1 MLKVLLVDDEPFI
14 IQGLKVII
22 DWENEGFE
30 IAGMVSN
37 GKEALQ
43 FLENENVD
51 LVIADIRMPEM
62 TGLELLE
69 TLRKDKKSDVYFVIL
84 SGYADFSYA
93 QQAMQNDCTDYI
105 LKPVDKEMLLKVL
118 SKVLVLKNEKNQIN
132 EDNKKMKQAY
142 LARHLISLIQGKY
155 DDVNLNYVKE
165 NMRCEGGARYV
176 EIQVEQFPAGDEIL
190 DSDMRSLQ
198 RKMYESC
205 VAFLGA
211 DSAHCVFDVSVNEK
225 VYDIGFIF
233 SDYMAEEAAKNERK
247 YLEDLRRYICDN
259 TQKNI
264 VMLVGRKVSD
274 ISKIARSYGNACM
287 LRSFQGFRIA
297 KSIYYYEDEVKIS
310 ADGIVLCKDSLDKL
324 LRTVEQNNHVEIRN
338 AVATFYDEMSSMGMN
353 GESMNLN
360 INYLLFQFIHLASEQ
375 DDNVNQQEIL
385 RLISESS
392 FKTGIE
398 RGSRAH
404 MTRFCCEYGDYLSQ
418 LRKNVSRGVIGMVE
432 KEVRDNYATNITL
445 KSLSEKY
452 YVNSA
457 YLGQLFRK
465 KYGQS
470 FKDYLNNYRMEQA
483 AELLLRTDK
492 KIIQIAE
499 EVGYHD
505 MDYFVNRFIQVKG
518 CTPAR
523 FRRQMQSGE

>member
-30 IAGMVSN
+30 IAGTASN

-43 FLENENVD
+43 FLEKEDVD

-69 TLRKDKKSDVYFVIL
+69 ALRKDKKSDVYFVIL
-84 SGYADFSYA
+84 SGYAEFGYA

-105 LKPVDKEMLLKVL
+105 LKPVDKDMLLKVL
-118 SKVLVLKNEKNQIN
+118 SKVLVLKNEKKQIN
-132 EDNKKMKQAY
+132 ENNKKMKQAY
-142 LARHLISLIQGKY
+142 LARHLIALIQGKY
-155 DDVNLNYVKE
+155 DDVNLNYVKD
-165 NMRCEGGARYV
+165 NMRCDGRVRYV
-176 EIQVEQFPAGDEIL
+176 EIQMEQEMEGDEIL
-190 DSDMRSLQ
+190 DSDMRSFQ

-205 VAFLGA
+205 VTFLGEDA
-211 DSAHCVFDVSVNEK
+211 AHCVFDVSVNEK
-225 VYDIGFIF
+225 VYDIGFIL
-233 SDYMAEEAAKNERK
+233 SDYMAKESGKTERK
-247 YLEDLRRYICDN
+247 YLEDMQKYICDN
-259 TQKNI
+259 IQGNV

-274 ISKIARSYGNACM
+274 ISKTARSYGNACM
-287 LRSFQGFRIA
+287 LRSFQGFRVS
-297 KSIYYYEDEVKIS
+297 KSIYYYEDEVKITT
-310 ADGIVLCKDSLDKL
+310 DGIVLCKDSLDKL

-338 AVATFYDEMSSMGMN
+338 AVASFYEEMTNLGMN

-360 INYLLFQFIHLASEQ
+360 INYLLFQFIHLATEQ
-375 DDNVNQQEIL
+375 DDNVNQEEIL

-404 MTRFCCEYGDYLSQ
+404 LSRFCCEYGDYLSQ
-418 LRKNVSRGVIGMVE
+418 LRKNASRGVIGMVE

-492 KIIQIAE
+492 KIIQVAE

-505 MDYFVNRFIQVKG
+505 MDYFVNRFIQIKG

-523 FRRQMQSGE
+523 FRRQMQGGE

>member
-14 IQGLKVII
+14 MQGLKVII

-30 IAGMVSN
+30 IAGTVSN

-118 SKVLVLKNEKNQIN
+118 NKVLVLKNEKNQID

-155 DDVNLNYVKE
+155 DEVNLNYVKE

-176 EIQVEQFPAGDEIL
+176 EIQMEQLPAGDEIL

-233 SDYMAEEAAKNERK
+233 SDYMAEEAAKTERK

-287 LRSFQGFRIA
+287 LRSFQGFRIV

-310 ADGIVLCKDSLDKL
+310 ADGIVLCKDSLKAALTYESQNL
-324 LRTVEQNNHVEIRN
+324 LLIYIIILLTCQVYELKQQIINIQVHRLPANTAFTHFFIKESHRLPDFQMIVLFDCLQQAIQALLTQDQSFRRYLDLLLIEIDILLCPKPLKRTKH
-338 AVATFYDEMSSMGMN
+338 
-353 GESMNLN
+353 
-360 INYLLFQFIHLASEQ
+360 
-375 DDNVNQQEIL
+375 
-385 RLISESS
+385 
-392 FKTGIE
+392 TGI
-398 RGSRAH
+398 A
-404 MTRFCCEYGDYLSQ
+404 
-418 LRKNVSRGVIGMVE
+418 
-432 KEVRDNYATNITL
+432 VRLCYAADIL
-445 KSLSEKY
+445 HFFSCQHHHICL
-452 YVNSA
+452 
-457 YLGQLFRK
+457 
-465 KYGQS
+465 
-470 FKDYLNNYRMEQA
+470 
-483 AELLLRTDK
+483 
-492 KIIQIAE
+492 
-499 EVGYHD
+499 
-505 MDYFVNRFIQVKG
+505 
-518 CTPAR
+518 
-523 FRRQMQSGE
+523 

>member
-22 DWENEGFE
+22 DWENEEFE
-30 IAGMVSN
+30 IAGTASN

-118 SKVLVLKNEKNQIN
+118 NKVLVLKNEKNQIN

-142 LARHLISLIQGKY
+142 IARHPISLIQGKY
-155 DDVNLNYVKE
+155 
-165 NMRCEGGARYV
+165 
-176 EIQVEQFPAGDEIL
+176 
-190 DSDMRSLQ
+190 
-198 RKMYESC
+198 
-205 VAFLGA
+205 
-211 DSAHCVFDVSVNEK
+211 
-225 VYDIGFIF
+225 
-233 SDYMAEEAAKNERK
+233 
-247 YLEDLRRYICDN
+247 
-259 TQKNI
+259 
-264 VMLVGRKVSD
+264 
-274 ISKIARSYGNACM
+274 
-287 LRSFQGFRIA
+287 
-297 KSIYYYEDEVKIS
+297 DEVKIS

-324 LRTVEQNNHVEIRN
+324 LRTVEQNNHLEIRN
-338 AVATFYDEMSSMGMN
+338 AVAKFYDEMSSMGMN

-470 FKDYLNNYRMEQA
+470 FKDYLNNYRMERA

>member
-14 IQGLKVII
+14 MQGLKVII

-30 IAGMVSN
+30 IAGTVSN

-118 SKVLVLKNEKNQIN
+118 NKVLVLKNEKNKID

-155 DDVNLNYVKE
+155 DEVNLNYVKE

-176 EIQVEQFPAGDEIL
+176 EIQMEQLPAGDEIL

-211 DSAHCVFDVSVNEK
+211 DSAHCVFDVSVN
-225 VYDIGFIF
+225 
-233 SDYMAEEAAKNERK
+233 
-247 YLEDLRRYICDN
+247 
-259 TQKNI
+259 
-264 VMLVGRKVSD
+264 
-274 ISKIARSYGNACM
+274 
-287 LRSFQGFRIA
+287 
-297 KSIYYYEDEVKIS
+297 
-310 ADGIVLCKDSLDKL
+310 
-324 LRTVEQNNHVEIRN
+324 
-338 AVATFYDEMSSMGMN
+338 
-353 GESMNLN
+353 ESMNLN

-470 FKDYLNNYRMEQA
+470 FKDYLNNYRMERA

>member
-22 DWENEGFE
+22 DCENEEFE
-30 IAGMVSN
+30 IAGTASN

-118 SKVLVLKNEKNQIN
+118 NKVLVLKNEKNQIN

-142 LARHLISLIQGKY
+142 LARHLISLKQGKY
-155 DDVNLNYVKE
+155 
-165 NMRCEGGARYV
+165 
-176 EIQVEQFPAGDEIL
+176 
-190 DSDMRSLQ
+190 
-198 RKMYESC
+198 
-205 VAFLGA
+205 
-211 DSAHCVFDVSVNEK
+211 
-225 VYDIGFIF
+225 
-233 SDYMAEEAAKNERK
+233 
-247 YLEDLRRYICDN
+247 
-259 TQKNI
+259 
-264 VMLVGRKVSD
+264 
-274 ISKIARSYGNACM
+274 
-287 LRSFQGFRIA
+287 
-297 KSIYYYEDEVKIS
+297 DEVKIS
-310 ADGIVLCKDSLDKL
+310 ADGTVLCKDSLDKL

-338 AVATFYDEMSSMGMN
+338 AVAKFYDEMSSMGMN

-470 FKDYLNNYRMEQA
+470 FKDYLNNYRMERA

-505 MDYFVNRFIQVKG
+505 MDYFVNRFIQIKG